1 MSDDKTVKVNTSEL
15 RTAAGTM
22 SDVHNRVNTVVTNLE
37 NTLNAK
43 GYPWG
48 HDSYGDKFTGGD
60 SGYTKSSEN
69 LLSGAGNLDTSLE
82 DFSSGMNDAAKKID
96 DMDKSGNVK

>member
-22 SDVHNRVNTVVTNLE
+22 SDVHGRVNTVVTNLE
-37 NTLNAK
+37 NMLNAK

-48 HDSYGDKFTGGD
+48 HDSYGDKFTGV
-60 SGYTKSSEN
+60 T
-69 LLSGAGNLDTSLE
+69 ADTPSRVRTCCRARATWTHR
-82 DFSSGMNDAAKKID
+82 SRISAAA
-96 DMDKSGNVK
+96 

>member
-1 MSDDKTVKVNTSEL
+1 VGTRQL
-15 RTAAGTM
+15 RRQ
-22 SDVHNRVNTVVTNLE
+22 VHR
-37 NTLNAK
+37 
-43 GYPWG
+43 
-48 HDSYGDKFTGGD
+48 GD